1 MKPKLILHIGS
12 QKTGTTSIQQ
22 FLAQNRDYLNEQDI
36 YIPDYLGG
44 INHRYAVFLAEEHN
58 KRDDAFTRSYGLK
71 DNDEKKIKFKHSL
84 LSKLKSDSKRNCNK
98 IWIISSEFFQSRLN
112 TEIEVS
118 RLYDIVNNLFRD
130 IKIICYVRDPLSTA
144 ISTWSTYV
152 MSGGVARHLQRP
164 RTIFHN
170 NCDHKNLVTRWEDG
184 FHQHKIIVGNFSSDS
199 LIEGNIIHDFCCK
212 AHIRM
217 DPKFTMPP
225 KNNSS
230 LSYKGILIL
239 SEINS
244 RIEKIKLNEKRN
256 LKRIISRIVHKN
268 FREFPYYLPTK
279 KEIYDYDNSYSESF
293 EWVSNKYF
301 KSYTRIAD
309 IYAKKFREEDDMNY
323 SDKLNKS
330 ENHFVDA
337 IIDLCKLKLEARE
350 NNIRNEGQIK

>member
-58 KRDDAFTRSYGLK
+58 KRDDAFTRSHGLK
-71 DNDEKKIKFKHSL
+71 DNYEKKIKFKQSL
-84 LSKLKSDSKRNCNK
+84 LSKLKSDSKRNCSK

-170 NCDHKNLVTRWEDG
+170 NCDHKNLVTRWENG
-184 FHQHKIIVGNFSSDS
+184 FHQHKIIVGNFSGDS
-199 LIEGNIIHDFCCK
+199 LIDGNIIHDFCCK
-212 AHIRM
+212 AHINM
-217 DPKFTMPP
+217 DPRFIIPP
-225 KNNSS
+225 KSNSS

-244 RIEKIKLNEKRN
+244 IIQRINLNEKKNWNRT
-256 LKRIISRIVHKN
+256 ISSIVHKN

-279 KEIYDYDNSYSESF
+279 REIFDYDNSYSESF

-301 KSYTRIAD
+301 RSYTSIAD
-309 IYAKKFREEDDMNY
+309 IYAKRFRKEDDINY
-323 SDKLNKS
+323 TDKLNKS
-330 ENHFVDA
+330 ESHFVDA
-337 IIDLCKLKLEARE
+337 IIDLWKVRLER
-350 NNIRNEGQIK
+350 G